1 MIGMKKELIM
11 TEEDKEK
18 KRRKIEENRITKKWK
33 KHIDNSEVAPLADN
47 RVSST
52 SVISH
57 STSNDSK

>member
-1 MIGMKKELIM
+1 MKKELIM

-33 KHIDNSEVAPLADN
+33 KQTDNTAEVAPLADS

-52 SVISH
+52 SVITH
-57 STSNDSK
+57 SISNDTE